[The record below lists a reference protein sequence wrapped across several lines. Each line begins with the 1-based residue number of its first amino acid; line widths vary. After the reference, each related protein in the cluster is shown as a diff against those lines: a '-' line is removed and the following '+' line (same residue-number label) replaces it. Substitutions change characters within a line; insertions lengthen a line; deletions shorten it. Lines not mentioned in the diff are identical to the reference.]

1 MNNKDIAEIRK
12 HFKMDTDLLK
22 IADIYNIYIQ
32 QESSEI
38 YHEES
43 RSFSLLDREQQEL
56 FLANFKKVLGGKLD
70 VKLFEVKFQRQ
81 AEEQTDHTQRLL
93 YEGLQTEDIGE
104 WKAHMQQIALKMVQD
119 KQYEKDMVVT
129 FIRGNSF

>member
-1 MNNKDIAEIRK
+1 MNKKDIAEIRK

-56 FLANFKKVLGGKLD
+56 FLANF
-70 VKLFEVKFQRQ
+70 
-81 AEEQTDHTQRLL
+81 
-93 YEGLQTEDIGE
+93 
-104 WKAHMQQIALKMVQD
+104 
-119 KQYEKDMVVT
+119 
-129 FIRGNSF
+129 

>member
-22 IADIYNIYIQ
+22 IADIYNVYIQ

-43 RSFSLLDREQQEL
+43 HSFSLLDREQQGW
-56 FLANFKKVLGGKLD
+56 KK
-70 VKLFEVKFQRQ
+70 
-81 AEEQTDHTQRLL
+81 TQ
-93 YEGLQTEDIGE
+93 
-104 WKAHMQQIALKMVQD
+104 WLKERT
-119 KQYEKDMVVT
+119 K
-129 FIRGNSF
+129 SW